1 MPELPEVEV
10 ICRGLAPHLEGLR
23 LVAVAFGNQPLRLPM
38 PAKPAIAQVVG
49 QTVVA
54 VTRRAKYIVITL
66 ENSAMII
73 IHLGMTG
80 RLGFFPRGAEPAK
93 HDHAVWRLNNQMELR
108 FNDTRRFGSVRI
120 SGPDEDPGRL
130 FANLGPEPFW
140 EAFSGEY
147 LAGRAKGRTAPVK
160 NFLMDNRIVTGIG
173 NIYASEILFASRIN
187 PTTPARALTAEEWQK
202 IVVNSRTILAAAI
215 DCGGSTIAD
224 YVNSSGEKG
233 YFQTRLKVYGRD
245 NEPCPDCRA
254 AISHVRLG
262 GRASFYCPGC
272 QPAIPRQKAKKKP

>member
-173 NIYASEILFASRIN
+173 NIYASEILFAAGLN
-187 PTTPARALTAEEWQK
+187 PTTPIGAIELATWRRVVVQSREILTAA
-202 IVVNSRTILAAAI
+202 IACGGTTIANYVNSR
-215 DCGGSTIAD
+215 
-224 YVNSSGEKG
+224 GEKG
-233 YFQTRLKVYGRD
+233 YFQVRLRVYGRQGQ
-245 NEPCPDCRA
+245 PCRTCGEVLRKSV
-254 AISHVRLG
+254 IG
-262 GRASFYCPGC
+262 GRATFFCPVC
-272 QPAIPRQKAKKKP
+272 QPPVL